1 MQYSIF
7 ALVISLAATNIA
19 APAPKDEEIVNVGD
33 IIAAKRDPT
42 PEENVGVSSPG
53 NSGITVGSILKRGE
67 ATEDNILPDILQ
79 VAPVNI

>member
-7 ALVISLAATNIA
+7 ALVIFLAVTIIA
-19 APAPKDEEIVNVGD
+19 APAPKDEEIVNAGD
-33 IIAAKRDPT
+33 IIAAKRDPA

-53 NSGITVGSILKRGE
+53 GVTVDSILKRE
-67 ATEDNILPDILQ
+67 ETTENNILPDILQ